1 MGSDGLVVET
11 ASPLSGIE
19 DPSDDNID
27 VFARLGGSTF
37 PYDAITP
44 KNLYACMNNESRL
57 TYIGY
62 PCVVM
67 KRIEKSLLDASARE
81 MAENDA
87 YWLKQYGGKMW
98 DAPPEERR
106 SGPVPIDRVRF
117 VDGPAAVKDPSKAEA
132 AVEITTPVGAF
143 RILAC
148 TPNRLEE
155 LMDAEKLEYDFGSL
169 IVFVKELTMD
179 ALNEAAAEMAEFG
192 GWDLKRFS
200 IGRGFYRRVQALRE
214 KYARLGT

>member
-1 MGSDGLVVET
+1 MASDGLVVET
-11 ASPLSGIE
+11 ASPLSDVK

-27 VFARLGGSTF
+27 VFARLGGTTF

-44 KNLYACMNNESRL
+44 KNLYWCMDNESQL

-67 KRIEKSLLDASARE
+67 KRIEKALLDASGRE
-81 MAENDA
+81 MAANGA
-87 YWLKQYGGKMW
+87 YWLKQYGGEMW
-98 DAPPEERR
+98 ESKEEK
-106 SGPVPIDRVRF
+106 GAKPVSIEKVRF
-117 VDGPAAVKDPSKAEA
+117 VDGPAAVKDPARADA
-132 AVEITTPVGAF
+132 AVEITSSIGRF
-143 RILAC
+143 RFLAC

-179 ALNEAAAEMAEFG
+179 ALNEAAAEMREFG
-192 GWDLKRFS
+192 GCDLKRFA
-200 IGRGFYRRVQALRE
+200 IRKGFYRRVKAIRE
-214 KYARLGT
+214 KYARLGA